1 MPFETDD
8 LADPA
13 ELARML
19 AVQAELLALNAAIEA
34 ARAGEMGRGFAVVA
48 DEVRKLAERTA
59 KATHEITAE
68 IKQIQDE
75 TRMTVDDMRAI
86 GPKVQRGLDRVNEV
100 SGMLESITHEAAE
113 SRRRAM
119 EVADATR
126 EQAIAANDIAQN
138 VEQVAQMT
146 EETNATIHSNADNAL
161 QLQQMAAQ
169 LREQVAY
176 FKV

>member
-1 MPFETDD
+1 MAPGCNTSSF
-8 LADPA
+8 
-13 ELARML
+13 
-19 AVQAELLALNAAIEA
+19 
-34 ARAGEMGRGFAVVA
+34 VVSNMMYY
-48 DEVRKLAERTA
+48 K
-59 KATHEITAE
+59 ITAE

-75 TRMTVDDMRAI
+75 TRVTVEDMRAV
-86 GPKVQRGLDRVNEV
+86 GPKVQRGLDRVTEV

-113 SRRRAM
+113 SRRRAV

-126 EQAIAANDIAQN
+126 EQAVAANDIAQS

-161 QLQQMAAQ
+161 QLQHMAAQ